1 MRTTI
6 DMSDGH
12 RAALLRLAAERGEK
26 GFSRLVGEAIDSYLA
41 GRGGG
46 DRAGAL
52 RLRGVLS
59 AKGAEALHKRV
70 RAIREN
76 WR

>member
-1 MRTTI
+1 M
-6 DMSDGH
+6 
-12 RAALLRLAAERGEK
+12 LQLAAERGEK

-41 GRGGG
+41 GRGSG

-59 AKGAEALHKRV
+59 AKGAKALHERV
-70 RAIREN
+70 KAIREN